1 MPFKLSA
8 ALYGHSLDVRALAVT
23 SDGRIVS
30 ASRDKTAKVWKPNL
44 HNAGFCEDQTLKG
57 HSKFVSSVCVLPA
70 SEILPGG
77 LILTGSNDNTICA
90 YRTGDTEPAFVLT
103 GHTNAVCCLS
113 ASTNPKTPSIVLSSS
128 WDQTAKV
135 WCLGGGG
142 GGGEALLTLT
152 GHQAAVWS
160 VVQLSGGHIVTAS
173 ADKTIRTYTAEGK
186 HEVTITGHTDCVR
199 DLAALQSPTE
209 FLSCANDAT
218 IRKWNVITGECL
230 DTWYGHPHYIYSI
243 SALPSGLVVSGG
255 EDRSVFVWN
264 SGGKQESITLP
275 AQSVWAVAL
284 LPNGDVVT
292 GSSDGV
298 VRVFSCNE
306 NRQADEVTLAQFE
319 EEIAALTRAASQEVG
334 GVKVSELPGKEALLA
349 AGKSDGQT
357 KMVQEDGVATVY
369 SWSAEQQ
376 QWVKV
381 GTAMG
386 AVGPDN
392 PETGRTTFNGKE
404 YDYVFSVDI
413 EDGKPP
419 LKLPYNNG
427 EDPWHAAQN
436 FIHRNN
442 LNQQFLE
449 QIANFIIT
457 NSKKPEPVVLNQAAA
472 AANVGYCDP
481 FTGGARYIP
490 EGVSSAPAPQQPL
503 SNGST
508 SNRNDSGP
516 TLFPQTKSQL
526 FDAGNLELIKDKL
539 LEFNKDPTRSVDNE
553 SLASLLKLAETD
565 IEPTNAALD
574 TLQKLLEWPDNFLLP
589 VLDVLRMCLR
599 NSRPNS
605 ALVTSQRCNHVFGVL
620 TRQLSGGGG
629 STNRALALR
638 CVVNMMCHG
647 GGEEAVSER
656 RQQLLPMVE
665 ACVEGLATGAAAE
678 KSSHLQIALSTSLLN
693 FAILAIKQTDSS
705 TQTQLVRLLQALL
718 PLLTNAEAQLR
729 ALVAIGTLLAASDQ
743 LINSCLDPV
752 TLDLLMGLSVKDGDS
767 GQVGKVA
774 LCSRQIVE
782 RFAWK

>member
-23 SDGRIVS
+23 SDGRIIS

-44 HNAGFCEDQTLKG
+44 HNAGFCEEQTLKG

-90 YRTGDTEPAFVLT
+90 YRNGDTEPAFRLT

-113 ASTNPKTPSIVLSSS
+113 ASSNPKTPSIVLSSS

-135 WCLGGGG
+135 WCVGGG
-142 GGGEALLTLT
+142 GGGEALLNLT
-152 GHQAAVWS
+152 GHEAAVWS
-160 VVQLSGGHIVTAS
+160 VIQLSGGHIVTAS
-173 ADKTIRTYTAEGK
+173 ADKTIRTYTAEGR
-186 HEVTITGHTDCVR
+186 HQATITGHTDCVR
-199 DLAALQSPTE
+199 DLAVLQSPTE

-218 IRKWNVITGECL
+218 IRKWNVLTGECL
-230 DTWYGHPHYIYSI
+230 DIWYGHPHYIYSM
-243 SALPSGLVVSGG
+243 SALASGLVVSGG

-264 SGGKQESITLP
+264 SCGGGSKETITLP

-298 VRVFSCNE
+298 VRVFSCDE
-306 NRQADEVTLAQFE
+306 SRQADAVALAQYE

-349 AGKSDGQT
+349 AGSSDGQT
-357 KMVQEDGVATVY
+357 KLVQESGVAVVY
-369 SWSAEQQ
+369 SWSAEKQ
-376 QWVKV
+376 QWQKV

-386 AVGPDN
+386 SVTDSNSAS
-392 PETGRTTFNGKE
+392 ETGRTTYNGKE

-419 LKLPYNNG
+419 LKLPYNDG
-427 EDPWHAAQN
+427 EDPWHAAQQ
-436 FIHRNN
+436 FIHTNN

-457 NSKKPEPVVLNQAAA
+457 NSKKQEPVVLSQAGSGAA
-472 AANVGYCDP
+472 YCDP

-490 EGVSSAPAPQQPL
+490 EGVSAAPAPQQHL
-503 SNGST
+503 SNGGT
-508 SNRNDSGP
+508 SKTDSVP
-516 TLFPQTKSQL
+516 TLFPQTSYLK
-526 FDAGNLELIKDKL
+526 FDAGNLELIKEKL
-539 LEFNKDPTRSVDNE
+539 LEFNKDPSRSVDNE
-553 SLASLLKLAETD
+553 SLVSLLRLAESD

-574 TLQKLLEWPDNFLLP
+574 TLQKLLEWPDTFLFP

-599 NSRPNS
+599 HAHTNTALCASNSPRC
-605 ALVTSQRCNHVFGVL
+605 AHIMAILQSQL
-620 TRQLSGGGG
+620 ES
-629 STNRALALR
+629 STQAPAANRMLALR
-638 CVVNMMCHG
+638 CVSNMMTSSS
-647 GGEEAVSER
+647 GEAAVS
-656 RQQLLPMVE
+656 QCKQKLLQVMAHIVGTLT
-665 ACVEGLATGAAAE
+665 AGDNN
-678 KSSHLQIALSTSLLN
+678 KNSHLQV
-693 FAILAIKQTDSS
+693 KG
-705 TQTQLVRLLQALL
+705 RLHY
-718 PLLTNAEAQLR
+718 
-729 ALVAIGTLLAASDQ
+729 DQ
-743 LINSCLDPV
+743 LINSCLDAV
-752 TLDLLMGLSVKDGDS
+752 TLDLLMGLSSKDGDS

-782 RFAWK
+782 AFAWK